1 MGIRQSRLGNGR
13 TSLLALDALA
23 TLGVGEY
30 KSSID
35 SGGCYSSPLKRRKVK
50 ELHEYIGV
58 EWKS

>member
-1 MGIRQSRLGNGR
+1 M
-13 TSLLALDALA
+13 ALDALA

-58 EWKS
+58 ERKS